1 MTPET
6 LSYSLVVSPADAGE
20 RIDRYV
26 ASRVPDVS
34 RAQIQRAAKAGVLNV
49 EGQPV
54 KVSHRVRE
62 GEKIDVQLIRLE
74 DPDTAPIPESIELD
88 VVYEDDSIIVINKPA
103 GMVVHPAAGHRTG
116 TLVNALLGR
125 ESFTGIPQSFNRPGI
140 VHRLDMGTS
149 GLLVCARTES
159 AHRNLAN
166 QLKDRTMSR
175 IYLAVAWGHLKSE
188 KTVFDQPIGRS
199 SRDRKRMAVTP
210 AGRDARTSA
219 TIRERFDLADLLEM
233 SLESG
238 RTHQIRVHLSNAG
251 HPIVGDGDYGGGAA
265 HLRGID
271 PAIRLQGRAMLKA
284 IDRPALHAY
293 HIRLVH
299 PVTNEKLK
307 FTVKPPPDFLRL
319 VETCRRPSQ

>member
-6 LSYSLVVSPADAGE
+6 LAYSLVVSSADAGE

-26 ASRVPDVS
+26 ATRVPDVS
-34 RAQIQRAAKAGVLNV
+34 RAQIQRAARAGVLKV

-54 KVSHRVRE
+54 KVSYRIRE
-62 GEKIDVQLIRLE
+62 GETIEVQLIRPE
-74 DPDTAPIPESIELD
+74 DPDTAPIPESIDLD
-88 VVYEDDSIIVINKPA
+88 VVHEDDSIIVINKPA
-103 GMVVHPAAGHRTG
+103 GMVVHPAVGHRTG

-125 ESFTGIPQSFNRPGI
+125 QTFTGVPQSLNRPGI

-188 KTVFDQPIGRS
+188 TTEFAGPIGRS
-199 SRDRKRMAVTP
+199 SRDRKKMAVTP
-210 AGRDARTSA
+210 AGREAKTSA
-219 TIRERFDLADLLEM
+219 TIRERFDLADLLEI

-238 RTHQIRVHLSNAG
+238 RTHQIRVHLSTAG
-251 HPIVGDGDYGGGAA
+251 HPVVGDGDYGGGAA
-265 HLRGID
+265 HLRGVD
-271 PAIRLQGRAMLKA
+271 PAMRLQGRRMLKA

-293 HIRLVH
+293 HIKLLH

-307 FTVKPPPDFLRL
+307 FTVKPPSDFLHL
-319 VETCRRPSQ
+319 VETCRHLTQ